1 MANWSRI
8 LCGGAGWTANAER
21 RHLIDMVKDNLE
33 MWRDFDN
40 PAYLAR
46 AKELLEDAK

>member
-1 MANWSRI
+1 MNYWTRF

-21 RHLIDMVKDNLE
+21 RYAIDAIKNNLE

-40 PAYLAR
+40 PEYLAV
-46 AKELLEDAK
+46 AKRLIEELS